1 LYDESGLKMPDG
13 VFIFLLIASAAGI
26 LQSWY
31 PDLSLLA
38 SVQGSFHEE
47 NAAYYLRTGRLKL

>member
-1 LYDESGLKMPDG
+1 MPGG